1 MSEPVPLLSRQ
12 LLGMS
17 VVITAERRAAEL
29 GAALERR
36 GAEIVQAPV
45 MSIVPHVDDAELLAV
60 TAKLVAEPPEVVVVT
75 TGIGF
80 RGWMEAA
87 DAAGLAHDL
96 HTVLEQA
103 RIIARGPKAR
113 GAIQAAGLQADWVAE
128 SETSQEICD
137 VLLSEGVTGLK
148 VAVQHH
154 GSGADGIDDELVR
167 AGAQVRSLVVYRWG
181 PTRQPEAVEAAVRRV
196 AAGRCDAVAFTSAP
210 GAVAWLEAAARLG
223 LSHELVQACA
233 ATHGVLA
240 AAVGPVTAQPLLD
253 AGITPVVPDR
263 ARLGALVR
271 ALGCALDERQGPAV
285 ETATGVLRVQRTAA
299 VLDGEVLALSPS
311 SLAVLRVLVE
321 ARGAVVPRQHLLGAL
336 PGGSSDPHAAEVAV
350 GRLRDALGARR
361 DLVRTVVKR
370 GYSLVGVQ
378 AD

>member
-1 MSEPVPLLSRQ
+1 M
-12 LLGMS
+12 
-17 VVITAERRAAEL
+17 
-29 GAALERR
+29 
-36 GAEIVQAPV
+36 
-45 MSIVPHVDDAELLAV
+45 
-60 TAKLVAEPPEVVVVT
+60 TAKLVAEPPDVVVVT

-96 HTVLEQA
+96 HAVLEQA

-148 VAVQHH
+148 IAVQHH

-167 AGAQVRSLVVYRWG
+167 AGAQVRSARGLPLGTDPPSRGGRGGG
-181 PTRQPEAVEAAVRRV
+181 PARRGGAMRRRRLHVRTRRGRL
-196 AAGRCDAVAFTSAP
+196 AGGSRP
-210 GAVAWLEAAARLG
+210 ARAEPR
-223 LSHELVQACA
+223 SSSRPVPR
-233 ATHGVLA
+233 THGVLA

-271 ALGCALDERQGPAV
+271 VLGCALDERQGPAV

-311 SLAVLRVLVE
+311 SLAVLRAAGRGTAGRSCHDSICSAPSRV
-321 ARGAVVPRQHLLGAL
+321 ARPTRMPPRSPSAGCVTRSEHAVT
-336 PGGSSDPHAAEVAV
+336 SSAPSSSAAT
-350 GRLRDALGARR
+350 R
-361 DLVRTVVKR
+361 
-370 GYSLVGVQ
+370 
-378 AD
+378 

>member
-1 MSEPVPLLSRQ
+1 MSGPVPLLSRQ

-36 GAEIVQAPV
+36 GAEIVHAPV

-60 TAKLVAEPPEVVVVT
+60 TAKLVADPPEVVVVT

-87 DAAGLAHDL
+87 DAAGLAYELHD
-96 HTVLEQA
+96 VLEQS

-128 SETSQEICD
+128 SETSREICD
-137 VLLSEGVTGLK
+137 VLLTEGVTGLK

-154 GSGADGIDDELVR
+154 GSGADGIDEELVR
-167 AGAQVRSLVVYRWG
+167 AGAQVRPLVVYRWG
-181 PTRQPEAVEAAVRRV
+181 PTRLPEAVEAAVRRV

-210 GAVAWLEAAARLG
+210 GVVAWLEAAAQLG
-223 LSHELVQACA
+223 LSDEIVQVCA
-233 ATHGVLA
+233 GTQGVLA
-240 AAVGPVTAQPLLD
+240 AAVGPITAQPLLD

-271 ALGCALDERQGPAV
+271 VLGDALEERQGPAV
-285 ETATGVLRVQRTAA
+285 TTATGALRVQRTAA

-311 SLAVLRVLVE
+311 SLAVLRLLV
-321 ARGAVVPRQHLLGAL
+321 GAGGGVVPRQQLLAAL

-370 GYSLVGVQ
+370 GYSLGAVG
-378 AD
+378 AG